1 MPEEPP
7 AKNPTGFLS
16 QLAMAMELPFV
27 LVGGVVIGGAIG
39 YFLDQKL
46 HTEPWLLLA
55 FGLLGFA
62 GGLKELLRRLNRG
75 RTSGNSGGKSDDN

>member
-7 AKNPTGFLS
+7 AKNPPGFLN
-16 QLAMAMELPFV
+16 QLAIAMELPFV

-46 HTEPWLLLA
+46 HTGPWLLLA
-55 FGLLGFA
+55 FGLAGFA
-62 GGLKELLRRLNRG
+62 GGLKELLRRLNQG
-75 RTSGNSGGKSDDN
+75 KRTGNSSGKSNVG

>member
-7 AKNPTGFLS
+7 AKNPTGFLN

-46 HTEPWLLLA
+46 HTGPWLLLA

-62 GGLKELLRRLNRG
+62 GGLRELLRRLNQG
-75 RTSGNSGGKSDDN
+75 GKQGNPGGKSNGG

>member
-1 MPEEPP
+1 MPEESPG
-7 AKNPTGFLS
+7 KNPTGFLN

-39 YFLDQKL
+39 YFFDQKL
-46 HTEPWLLLA
+46 HTGPWLLLA

-62 GGLKELLRRLNRG
+62 GGLREVLRRLNR
-75 RTSGNSGGKSDDN
+75 RSTSDNPGGKSNDN

>member
-46 HTEPWLLLA
+46 HTGPWLLLA

-62 GGLKELLRRLNRG
+62 GGLRELLRRLSRG
-75 RTSGNSGGKSDDN
+75 EGRGSPDGKSNDG